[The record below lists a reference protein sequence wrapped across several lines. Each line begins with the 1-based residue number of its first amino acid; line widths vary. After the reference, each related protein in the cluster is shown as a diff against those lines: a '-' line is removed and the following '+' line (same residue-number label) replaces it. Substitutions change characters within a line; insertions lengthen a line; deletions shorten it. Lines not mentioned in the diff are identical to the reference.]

1 MEFYWFKRAMLR
13 SFSVEGRA
21 RRKEFFTFIGF
32 SMLFSLLFAA
42 IGFGFVE
49 LGMVTLGF
57 AIPCLSL
64 VFLPAFLTAL
74 IRRLHDVDRNG
85 GWVSTILF
93 PVILL
98 LIVTGF
104 PDFAA
109 RSDKAFTVLL
119 LCSLIGPIYVLV
131 FSLTDSGDDNIYGI
145 NPKSL

>member
-1 MEFYWFKRAMLR
+1 MEFYWFKRAMLL

-21 RRKEFFTFIGF
+21 RRKELFTFIGYA
-32 SMLFSLLFAA
+32 LVFSLMFSG
-42 IGFGFVE
+42 IGFGLVE

-64 VFLPAFLTAL
+64 VFLPAFLSAL
-74 IRRLHDVDRNG
+74 IRRLHDVGRNG
-85 GWVSTILF
+85 GWVSTVLF
-93 PVILL
+93 PVILV

-131 FSLTDSGDDNIYGI
+131 FTLTDSGDDNIYGI
-145 NPKSL
+145 NPKSV